1 MNFNENWFLNQ
12 KFGSKQISRINV
24 KQNRRTTQ
32 IPFCKI
38 EFETNKI
45 PCINVNHNR
54 FEITTSVLQN
64 SQIITTSSASNGT
77 KTFLTI
83 WMLLSSTSRPNK
95 KEKKRKWHRQE
106 ESAKTASK
114 PQTKKNNF
122 ETKKYRKSFQ
132 LPKLPSKESQK

>member
-106 ESAKTASK
+106 ELAKTASK

-122 ETKKYRKSFQ
+122 ETKKIEYHFSCRNCRQRNRKN
-132 LPKLPSKESQK
+132 